1 MTQYST
7 NFQYT
12 LLLFLNPFGPF
23 PNLAYIV
30 CVIIQNKDEH
40 RLESKNRSSL
50 YNSLSYFTPNKESLS
65 RECLD
70 VVRSTFGRLMSTQSH
85 RRTILYSKYVTAPSN
100 QCFVCVSECVW
111 IMGVVVWSM
120 CMLRRHY
127 FRMRFAHSEGN
138 TFAVSRRQ
146 YDAFKTIFDRLE
158 RSSNYES
165 PSQISPFI

>member
-1 MTQYST
+1 MSSQINRRRCNLGYGTLRERLGMTLPFNIKNHANTEMTQYST

-12 LLLFLNPFGPF
+12 LLLFLNPFDPF

-100 QCFVCVSECVW
+100 QCFVCVSECV
-111 IMGVVVWSM
+111 
-120 CMLRRHY
+120 
-127 FRMRFAHSEGN
+127 
-138 TFAVSRRQ
+138 
-146 YDAFKTIFDRLE
+146 
-158 RSSNYES
+158 
-165 PSQISPFI
+165 